1 MGTLTRQVRLS
12 EGAKPGIPTL
22 SYTKVET
29 ESVQMK
35 ILVRILKTE
44 DLKINSRNLFMLFK
58 NFFQEHPA
66 ELHLG
71 IIGFEIEYK
80 EEDWEW
86 DLAYHQYLHLSM

>member
-22 SYTKVET
+22 SNTNIET

-44 DLKINSRNLFMLFK
+44 DL
-58 NFFQEHPA
+58 
-66 ELHLG
+66 
-71 IIGFEIEYK
+71 
-80 EEDWEW
+80 
-86 DLAYHQYLHLSM
+86 

>member
-44 DLKINSRNLFMLFK
+44 DL
-58 NFFQEHPA
+58 
-66 ELHLG
+66 
-71 IIGFEIEYK
+71 
-80 EEDWEW
+80 
-86 DLAYHQYLHLSM
+86 